1 MFWRIYSVAL
11 ALILLPTYSIIMKA
25 SPGIFDYLDMIVSVG
40 ALMGFVGFAYE
51 FRIISMKLW
60 KIYFFLVI
68 AWDLFYNIIISMVLN
83 LAVHLPYE
91 GKTSWLGALVSF
103 AIIIPEYIALFL
115 YGYKSELLWE
125 ER

>member
-11 ALILLPTYSIIMKA
+11 ALVLLPTYSIIMKA
-25 SPGIFDYLDMIVSVG
+25 SPGIFDYLDMIISVG
-40 ALMGFVGFAYE
+40 ALMGFVGYAYE

-60 KIYFFLVI
+60 QVYFFLVI
-68 AWDLFYNIIISMVLN
+68 AWDLFYNIIISMALN

-91 GKTSWLGALVSF
+91 EKTSWVGVLVSF

-115 YGYKSELLWE
+115 YGFKSEMLWE
-125 ER
+125 GQ